1 MAEKKL
7 SDLYPSASKII
18 RKYESVKQ
26 SGNPHLEPYYDELGK
41 KWTVGFGRT
50 LTDDQIKGLSEAE
63 IKKKYS
69 MTAERAEADIDNQ
82 IQTSLKGIEY
92 LKTQLPEGVSL
103 NKGEIE
109 SLIPLIQNAG
119 LGNIKFLN
127 SGKPTKAITALR
139 EGNKKKFMYELF
151 DPNEGIVSAGGA
163 KQLGLQRRRLE
174 EGSIAK
180 VYEGGEFARK
190 TGGMVMRNY
199 YDYEPRSI

>member
-1 MAEKKL
+1 MAERL
-7 SDLYPSASKII
+7 SDLYPQASKII

-50 LTDDQIKGLSEAE
+50 LSNAQIKGLTNDQ
-63 IKKKYS
+63 IKKKYT
-69 MTAERAEADIDNQ
+69 MTKEKAEADIDKQ
-82 IQTSLKGIEY
+82 IQTSLEGIKD
-92 LKTQLPEGVSL
+92 LSSRLPQGVSFSS
-103 NKGEIE
+103 GEVE
-109 SLIPLIQNAG
+109 ALIPLIQNVG
-119 LGNIKFLN
+119 ITKIKAQ
-127 SGKPTKAITALR
+127 GVKAMEALR
-139 EGNKKKFMYELF
+139 QGNKKEFRKQLY
-151 DPNEGIVSAGGA
+151 DINEGFVKAGGA